1 MSTNGFKKVGMVFQ
15 NPIIKYEIVY
25 RDKVIWRKYFQVYKL
40 INYLKFKY
48 AGVGL
53 PDMLDKSWVNDEK
66 FEINDEF
73 LQEIKIKIT
82 FQ

>member
-15 NPIIKYEIVY
+15 NPIIKYEIAY
-25 RDKVIWRKYFQVYKL
+25 KRQSKWRKYSQVYKL

-53 PDMLDKSWVNDEK
+53 PDVLDKSWTNNEK
-66 FEINDEF
+66 FGINDEF
-73 LQEIKIKIT
+73 LQERKLKLK
-82 FQ
+82 